1 MSLVLDTSITMAW
14 YFEDEATSATE
25 DVLDRVTETGAVV
38 PTLWR
43 LEVGNTLQMAIRRK
57 RIDAAYRDA
66 VLTELA
72 AMPITIDAETD
83 LHAWTTALRLSE
95 RFDLTLYDAAFLEL
109 AQRRVLPLATLDR
122 EMRAAASGLGVEL
135 LGITA

>member
-1 MSLVLDTSITMAW
+1 MSLVLDTSVTMAW
-14 YFEDEATSATE
+14 YFEDESTAATE
-25 DVLDRVTETGAVV
+25 GVLDRVTETGAVV

-72 AMPITIDAETD
+72 AMPIAVDPATD
-83 LHAWTTALRLSE
+83 VHAWTTALRLSE
-95 RFDLTLYDAAFLEL
+95 RFDLTLYDAVFLEL
-109 AQRRVLPLATLDR
+109 AQRRALPLATLDR
-122 EMRAAASGLGVEL
+122 ELRAAGSRLGVEL
-135 LGITA
+135 LGTTS